1 MDSIHFI
8 SFQRFTIAFIAF
20 IAFIEFIALMLSV
33 LATFLK
39 IGDANGAELALFGGP
54 TILC

>member
-20 IAFIEFIALMLSV
+20 IAFIALMLSV